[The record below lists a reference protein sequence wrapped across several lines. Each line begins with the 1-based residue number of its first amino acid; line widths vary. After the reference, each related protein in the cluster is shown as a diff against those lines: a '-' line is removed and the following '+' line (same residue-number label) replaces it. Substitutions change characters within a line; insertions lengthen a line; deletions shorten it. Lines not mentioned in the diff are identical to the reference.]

1 MYSCAKIGQ
10 VDQPNVFQPAPPHP
24 GYLKTG
30 WRGMGRTYNHKFC
43 YTLFQVASIKC
54 CQLPIHQYQGVMMIT
69 VVAQFEVKPAELD
82 QFLQHCDELIAE
94 TRKENGCLS
103 YHLYQNTQQPNQV
116 SFIELWQ
123 NQAVLDTHSASAH
136 FTRIVPVL
144 VEACEKAPVIQL
156 YTQIK

>member
-1 MYSCAKIGQ
+1 MRDFTVWVSY
-10 VDQPNVFQPAPPHP
+10 
-24 GYLKTG
+24 
-30 WRGMGRTYNHKFC
+30 GRWWKNWGIRYCLLH
-43 YTLFQVASIKC
+43 LIHLSSI
-54 CQLPIHQYQGVMMIT
+54 
-69 VVAQFEVKPAELD
+69 
-82 QFLQHCDELIAE
+82 
-94 TRKENGCLS
+94 RKEKGCLS

-136 FTRIVPVL
+136 FTRIVPTL

>member
-1 MYSCAKIGQ
+1 MPSITANLRQHLHLYHL
-10 VDQPNVFQPAPPHP
+10 N
-24 GYLKTG
+24 
-30 WRGMGRTYNHKFC
+30 
-43 YTLFQVASIKC
+43 YTL
-54 CQLPIHQYQGVMMIT
+54 PIIHPIT
-69 VVAQFEVKPAELD
+69 SRSYYSYRSCLIEAKPTELD
-82 QFLQHCDELIAE
+82 KFLQHCDELIAE

-136 FTRIVPVL
+136 FTRIVPTL

-156 YTQIK
+156 PRIK

>member
-1 MYSCAKIGQ
+1 MENI
-10 VDQPNVFQPAPPHP
+10 
-24 GYLKTG
+24 
-30 WRGMGRTYNHKFC
+30 
-43 YTLFQVASIKC
+43 TLFIPP
-54 CQLPIHQYQGVMMIT
+54 QLHVTNHLSNNINELYSYRSCLI
-69 VVAQFEVKPAELD
+69 EVKPTELD
-82 QFLQHCDELIAE
+82 KFLQHCDELIAE

-123 NQAVLDTHSASAH
+123 NQAVLDIHSASAH
-136 FTRIVPVL
+136 FTRIVPTL

>member
-1 MYSCAKIGQ
+1 
-10 VDQPNVFQPAPPHP
+10 
-24 GYLKTG
+24 
-30 WRGMGRTYNHKFC
+30 
-43 YTLFQVASIKC
+43 
-54 CQLPIHQYQGVMMIT
+54 MIT

-82 QFLQHCDELIAE
+82 KFLQHCDELIAE
-94 TRKENGCLS
+94 IRLRRCGRILSGICRKENGCLS

-136 FTRIVPVL
+136 FTRIVPTL
-144 VEACEKAPVIQL
+144 IEACEKAPVIQL